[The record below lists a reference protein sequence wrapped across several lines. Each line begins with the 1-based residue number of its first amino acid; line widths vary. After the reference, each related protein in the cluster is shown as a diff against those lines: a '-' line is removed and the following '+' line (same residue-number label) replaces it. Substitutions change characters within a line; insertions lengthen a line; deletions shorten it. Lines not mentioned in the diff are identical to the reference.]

1 MMEEE
6 EEEESRRERL
16 HFRVCRFILESGVKL
31 GLGSLPLASACT
43 IYHRFVAR
51 TAPGAYDPYL
61 VATAAI
67 FLAGKVEEQHLRAR
81 DILNV
86 CHRYLYPRLPPL
98 QVHRQLFSILG
109 SRGLPVYVLLDQQRS
124 RPRRSQNGLCGPQG
138 GRDTGLQSWPHRSA
152 VGMDLPT
159 LAGPKFQSPGRRGQI
174 RSADRPWKS

>member
-98 QVHRQLFSILG
+98 QVSLNL
-109 SRGLPVYVLLDQQRS
+109 QRS
-124 RPRRSQNGLCGPQG
+124 RKKQ
-138 GRDTGLQSWPHRSA
+138 
-152 VGMDLPT
+152 
-159 LAGPKFQSPGRRGQI
+159 FQSVHLFLIANTFNRGI
-174 RSADRPWKS
+174 ILATFLCTLSKASPSILYWGNLNCMLYSKCVLTKFLLSCHITS

>member
-98 QVHRQLFSILG
+98 QIQCGAELLPQPHLFNTELQHELGIPEGWFDPICHMPHGITCQSQLKRWSHG
-109 SRGLPVYVLLDQQRS
+109 
-124 RPRRSQNGLCGPQG
+124 
-138 GRDTGLQSWPHRSA
+138 
-152 VGMDLPT
+152 
-159 LAGPKFQSPGRRGQI
+159 
-174 RSADRPWKS
+174 